1 MNLAIFDLDH
11 TLINCDSSSEWSNFL
26 YEKGIF
32 SDADMQRHQ
41 AFDQDYRK
49 GCLDLDAYL
58 AFVLRPLADLDPELP
73 LGEHTVREYLAR
85 CDSTGI
91 EPVTHPDW
99 HPPPNPGDNH
109 AP

>member
-26 YEKGIF
+26 HEKGIF

-58 AFVLRPLADLDPELP
+58 AFVLRPLAVPSWTKCTVSSCSASAQASLKWPECWSIATATRATP
-73 LGEHTVREYLAR
+73 
-85 CDSTGI
+85 CS
-91 EPVTHPDW
+91 
-99 HPPPNPGDNH
+99 
-109 AP
+109 